1 MEPTNQGSNLGGSPN
16 PFSSWGDV
24 GAPHMAT
31 LSLPGLTIGLPV
43 WLFSTNVVQIATNPE
58 QSNQQSEQS
67 RTTHQPS
74 TSYDTS
80 SDPSSSQGRAGKSQP
95 PKEKKEKKKKEK
107 KQKEPLAKATGG
119 KQKKAD
125 KNPHTAPTGP
135 KSPCVIC
142 KGIHFHRD
150 CPCIPRILRDWSPR
164 LHNPVASTSGCH
176 VDCIPSTSESEGRRR
191 GPRSP
196 CLLCEGNHAIHK
208 CPFLDE
214 AKRVLE
220 DRPVSPLRLPP
231 GYQKL
236 APNPSIVENPVDPL
250 KWSAEVSVIEN
261 EPTES
266 RPDESLKV
274 ETAVDPVLPSE
285 VLSSNDSVIEDPSSN
300 DTVAEESSSC
310 DTLTEENKDDTIQ
323 VLFISTDSDERQGN
337 APIPLSQEGTSSGS
351 YPAVYSVPPPSNL
364 VVSFD
369 WNQLG
374 RPRLPASIPFRIIVQ
389 IYRMI
394 MAGTIIDEGASV
406 SILSS
411 VAWKAL
417 GSPALLPELRNLSGF
432 DKGTSRPLGI
442 LPNVPVTLKGKTV
455 NMNVLVVQGPLD
467 YNLLLGRDYIYCM
480 GAIVSSLFR
489 VMCFPHEGRVVKL
502 VDQLSFP
509 GSRIANSQIPILNGL
524 FTQDSP
530 PPPVLLPDECE

>member
-1 MEPTNQGSNLGGSPN
+1 MEPTNQGSHLGGSPN

-43 WLFSTNVVQIATNPE
+43 WLFSTNVVQITTNPE
-58 QSNQQSEQS
+58 QSNQQSDQS
-67 RTTHQPS
+67 RATHQPS
-74 TSYDTS
+74 TSYNSS

-95 PKEKKEKKKKEK
+95 PMEKKEKKKKEK
-107 KQKEPLAKATGG
+107 KQKGPMAKATGG
-119 KQKKAD
+119 KQKTSD

-142 KGIHFHRD
+142 KGTHFHRD

-164 LHNPVASTSGCH
+164 LHNPVASTSDRH
-176 VDCIPSTSESEGRRR
+176 VDCIPSTSESEGQR
-191 GPRSP
+191 GRPRSP
-196 CLLCEGNHAIHK
+196 CRLCEGDHAIHR

-236 APNPSIVENPVDPL
+236 VPSPSIVENPAGPI

-285 VLSSNDSVIEDPSSN
+285 VSSSN
-300 DTVAEESSSC
+300 DTVVEDSSSN

-323 VLFISTDSDERQGN
+323 ILFINTDSDEHQGN

-389 IYRMI
+389 IYRMV

-411 VAWKAL
+411 IAWKAL
-417 GSPALLPELRNLSGF
+417 GSPALLPEMRNLSGF

-455 NMNVLVVQGPLD
+455 HMNVMVVQGPLV

-480 GAIVSSLFR
+480 EAIVSSLFR
-489 VMCFPHEGRVVKL
+489 VMCFPHEGRMVKL

-509 GSRIANSQIPILNGL
+509 GSRIANSQIPSLNGL
-524 FTQDSP
+524 FTQGMP